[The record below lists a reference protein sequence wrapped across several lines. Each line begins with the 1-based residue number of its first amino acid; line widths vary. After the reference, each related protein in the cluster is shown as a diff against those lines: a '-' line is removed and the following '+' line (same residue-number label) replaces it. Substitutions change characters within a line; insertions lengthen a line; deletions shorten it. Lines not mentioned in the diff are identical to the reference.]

1 MVMERH
7 QEHSGTNLLNETQA
21 AEYLGLSVR
30 TLQAWRVRGGGP
42 VFVKL
47 GRAVRYRPDDLNA
60 WINERMAA
68 STSALEVRT

>member
-1 MVMERH
+1 MERH
-7 QEHSGTNLLNETQA
+7 QEHSGTNLLNENKA

-42 VFVKL
+42 TFVKA

-60 WINERMAA
+60 WINERMAT

>member
-1 MVMERH
+1 MERT
-7 QEHSGTNLLNETQA
+7 QENPNTNLLNETRA

-42 VFVKL
+42 IFIKA

-60 WINERMAA
+60 WINDRKAA
-68 STSALEVRT
+68 STSVLEA